1 MTCLIILSN
10 ITNIWLLAEET
21 ELQRVPENFESVE
34 EYVRV
39 LEPLLFEECR
49 AQLYSTYEE
58 LQETI
63 TRDAYIMVRV
73 KNVERRERGEHIAVI
88 CYPFLTYHHEVVYFH
103 LLSSLADLPWH
114 CLFAIVVLQ
123 RRNLFA
129 ASPLQK
135 ALTVELAGEIVD
147 GGGKGR
153 KHMPPGPHMRCLA
166 SPRLAQV
173 PIVSV

>member
-73 KNVERRERGEHIAVI
+73 KNVERRERAVALPLRH
-88 CYPFLTYHHEVVYFH
+88 CGAAAAQ
-103 LLSSLADLPWH
+103 SLRCFPTAKSADSRASGRNRRRWR
-114 CLFAIVVLQ
+114 Q
-123 RRNLFA
+123 RE
-129 ASPLQK
+129 K
-135 ALTVELAGEIVD
+135 AY
-147 GGGKGR
+147 GR
-153 KHMPPGPHMRCLA
+153 VGSLG
-166 SPRLAQV
+166 QT
-173 PIVSV
+173 